1 MYQKKYEELKFTD
14 DFMFCK
20 ILMGNKDI
28 CKEIIELLLGVKVK
42 NIVYLEEQKPI
53 EITSDGKGIRL
64 DVYLEDGNTVY
75 DLEMQTTISKDIAK
89 RSRYY
94 QGMIDLNLISR
105 GAAYSELKES
115 YIVFIC
121 LEDLFKKNRSLYTFS
136 NICLEDNELILE
148 DGTTRVFVNASGS
161 RDGLTSAQIAF
172 LDYVSGKEPTDELTT
187 KLSMEVKRAR
197 DKEEWRNEYMTL
209 LQRDRE
215 KYEEGKVE
223 GRAEGKAEGKAEAL
237 IALVTDGLLD
247 IDIAAKRLN
256 KSPEELLEI
265 INNNRK

>member
-1 MYQKKYEELKFTD
+1 M
-14 DFMFCK
+14 
-20 ILMGNKDI
+20 I
-28 CKEIIELLLGVKVK
+28 
-42 NIVYLEEQKPI
+42 
-53 EITSDGKGIRL
+53 
-64 DVYLEDGNTVY
+64 
-75 DLEMQTTISKDIAK
+75 MQ
-89 RSRYY
+89 
-94 QGMIDLNLISR
+94 
-105 GAAYSELKES
+105 
-115 YIVFIC
+115 
-121 LEDLFKKNRSLYTFS
+121 
-136 NICLEDNELILE
+136 
-148 DGTTRVFVNASGS
+148 
-161 RDGLTSAQIAF
+161 
-172 LDYVSGKEPTDELTT
+172 
-187 KLSMEVKRAR
+187 RAR

>member
-121 LEDLFKKNRSLYTFS
+121 LEDLFKKNRSLYIFR
-136 NICLEDNELILE
+136 NICVEDRELILG
-148 DGTTRVFVNASGS
+148 DGATRVFVNASGS
-161 RDGLTSAQIAF
+161 RDGLTAAQTAF
-172 LDYVSGKEPTDELTT
+172 LDYVAGKEPTDDLTT
-187 KLSMEVKRAR
+187 KLSEEVQRAR

-215 KYEEGKVE
+215 KYEEGKV
-223 GRAEGKAEGKAEAL
+223 EGKAEGKAEAL

>member
-64 DVYLEDGNTVY
+64 DIYLEDGNTVY

-105 GAAYSELKES
+105 GAAYSELK
-115 YIVFIC
+115 V
-121 LEDLFKKNRSLYTFS
+121 
-136 NICLEDNELILE
+136 
-148 DGTTRVFVNASGS
+148 
-161 RDGLTSAQIAF
+161 SA
-172 LDYVSGKEPTDELTT
+172 
-187 KLSMEVKRAR
+187 
-197 DKEEWRNEYMTL
+197 
-209 LQRDRE
+209 
-215 KYEEGKVE
+215 
-223 GRAEGKAEGKAEAL
+223 
-237 IALVTDGLLD
+237 
-247 IDIAAKRLN
+247 
-256 KSPEELLEI
+256 
-265 INNNRK
+265 

>member
-1 MYQKKYEELKFTD
+1 M
-14 DFMFCK
+14 
-20 ILMGNKDI
+20 
-28 CKEIIELLLGVKVK
+28 
-42 NIVYLEEQKPI
+42 
-53 EITSDGKGIRL
+53 
-64 DVYLEDGNTVY
+64 
-75 DLEMQTTISKDIAK
+75 
-89 RSRYY
+89 
-94 QGMIDLNLISR
+94 
-105 GAAYSELKES
+105 
-115 YIVFIC
+115 
-121 LEDLFKKNRSLYTFS
+121 
-136 NICLEDNELILE
+136 
-148 DGTTRVFVNASGS
+148 
-161 RDGLTSAQIAF
+161 
-172 LDYVSGKEPTDELTT
+172 TT

-223 GRAEGKAEGKAEAL
+223 GKAEGRAEAL